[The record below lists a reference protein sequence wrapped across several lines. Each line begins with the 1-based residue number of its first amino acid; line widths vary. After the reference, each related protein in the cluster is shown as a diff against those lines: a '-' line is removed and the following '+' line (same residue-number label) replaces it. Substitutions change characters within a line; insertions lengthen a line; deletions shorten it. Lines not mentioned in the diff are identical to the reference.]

1 MDLVVWS
8 QICCRWFGNIPCL
21 SKYSCTC
28 SHVFLLWTVCIGTS
42 LPAVFVVEKIFDI
55 ITACPVPYCHHPRKP
70 VLFHGG
76 LQVPVSGLSVHH
88 YELWMHLSAA
98 LSPFLVPCL
107 HQRSEA
113 AQNYEKWNL
122 QKQRSLKFKCN
133 MNLWTRLLC
142 CLPWQ
147 SRDISTCSAFCIFF
161 KTKSLY
167 FYDKL
172 LRFLIF
178 DSPKLPDNS
187 LLIIRA

>member
-21 SKYSCTC
+21 FKYSCTC
-28 SHVFLLWTVCIGTS
+28 SHVFLLWTVCTGTR
-42 LPAVFVVEKIFDI
+42 LPEVSVVEKVFDV
-55 ITACPVPYCHHPRKP
+55 ITTYPVRSYHHPHQP

-76 LQVPVSGLSVHH
+76 LQVPVSSLSVHH
-88 YELWMHLSAA
+88 YELWLHLPAA

-113 AQNYEKWNL
+113 TQNCETWNL
-122 QKQRSLKFKCN
+122 QKQRSLKFKYN
-133 MNLWTRLLC
+133 ISLWKRLIS

-147 SRDISTCSAFCIFF
+147 SRDISMCSAFCIFF

-172 LRFLIF
+172 LGLLVFE
-178 DSPKLPDNS
+178 SPKLPENS